1 MCMGGV
7 SPLPFPIILG
17 LKPAAP
23 GPLAKKGGNDRH
35 APYLRGGGEG
45 REGGRGGRAPTA
57 AAAAAATPPPLPQ
70 GWGAAGAGLR
80 LRVGG
85 DLEWEVPREMRG

>member
-1 MCMGGV
+1 MGGV

-35 APYLRGGGEG
+35 APYLRGGGKGG
-45 REGGRGGRAPTA
+45 REGGAGAR
-57 AAAAAATPPPLPQ
+57 PPLPPPPPPRPLRCRRGGVPQ
-70 GWGAAGAGLR
+70 G
-80 LRVGG
+80 
-85 DLEWEVPREMRG
+85 RG